1 MRLRAQIKGSGKTA
15 AGIVVPDEFVESLG
29 GGRRPAVRVGVAGY
43 SFRTSIG
50 SMGGLFMLPVTNETR
65 ERSGLKVGETV
76 DFEIELDTEPR
87 EVELPEAL
95 ASALAA
101 DAAARSAFDTL
112 SFTHRKEYARWIAEA
127 KRQETRDRRVTQ
139 ALEQLRQGKPLR

>member
-87 EVELPEAL
+87 EVAVPADL
-95 ASALAA
+95 AAALAA
-101 DAAARSAFDTL
+101 APAARSAFERL
-112 SFTHRKEYARWIAEA
+112 SYSNR
-127 KRQETRDRRVTQ
+127 RRVVEPIVAIKGADARARRVARTV
-139 ALEQLRQGKPLR
+139 AQLAG

>member
-87 EVELPEAL
+87 QVAVPADL
-95 ASALAA
+95 AAALAA
-101 DAAARSAFDTL
+101 APAARSAFERL
-112 SFTHRKEYARWIAEA
+112 SYSNR
-127 KRQETRDRRVTQ
+127 RRVVEPIVAIKGADARARRVARTV
-139 ALEQLRQGKPLR
+139 AQLAG